1 MLNNNTPA
9 KAKLIY
15 NKTKET
21 YTVVVAFNVTQQT
34 DRGTYVFPTRKKCAY
49 VSGEFV
55 YSTFTQD
62 LKRILE
68 LAKSILRTDTIVIV
82 E

>member
-9 KAKLIY
+9 KAKVVY

-34 DRGTYVFPTRKKCAY
+34 DRGTYIFPTRKKCAY
-49 VSGEFV
+49 ISGEFV
-55 YSTFTQD
+55 YSTFASD
-62 LKRILE
+62 LKRVLA
-68 LAKSILRTDTIVIV
+68 LAKSILRTNAIELVS
-82 E
+82 